1 MLTIKDFDGNDL
13 VATPPDEA
21 NYRAV
26 GVEQSVLVGI
36 QCRVIEDDPYLAG
49 MFVNGTL
56 NWNDGSLPTVYDA
69 VAGTLTID
77 EEKGLTNGV
86 YVVNVIGQNYKAPVP
101 DQVGVN
107 FAVNVIQEKT
117 KAAPQ
122 RIIFGPI
129 LPRDSGFPNP
139 DQWDFNTES
148 DLLILESS
156 VRMLLLTAK
165 GERLMEP
172 EYGTDIRRILF
183 ELNVAG
189 IESAIQEEIVSALTT
204 WEPRLQLESINVERN
219 RDLSVTVN
227 CSFLSKLSS
236 QGFQVNLEFVQ

>member
-13 VATPPDEA
+13 VANPPDEA

-26 GVEQSVLVGI
+26 GVRQSVLVGI

-86 YVVNVIGQNYKAPVP
+86 YIVNVLGANYRAPVA
-101 DQVGVN
+101 DKVSVN
-107 FAVNVIQEKT
+107 FPVNVIQEAA
-117 KAAPQ
+117 KAPPQ
-122 RIIFGPI
+122 RLIFGPI

-148 DLLILESS
+148 DLLVLESS

-172 EYGTDIRRILF
+172 EYGTNIRRILF
-183 ELNVAG
+183 EQNVSG
-189 IESAIQEEIVSALTT
+189 IESAIQEEIISALTT
-204 WEPRLQLESINVERN
+204 WEPRLQLEFINVVRN
-219 RDLSVTVN
+219 TDLSVTVT

>member
-1 MLTIKDFDGNDL
+1 MLTIKDLDGNDL
-13 VATPPDEA
+13 VANPPDEA

-26 GVEQSVLVGI
+26 GVDHSVLVGI
-36 QCRVIEDDPYLAG
+36 QCRIIEDDPYLVG

-56 NWNDGSLPTVYDA
+56 NWNDGSLPTVYNA
-69 VAGTLTID
+69 VSGTLTID
-77 EEKGLTNGV
+77 AEKGLTNGI
-86 YVVNVIGQNYKAPVP
+86 YNVNVVGQNYKAPTP

-107 FAVNVIQEKT
+107 FLVNVIQEKT
-117 KAAPQ
+117 KAPPQ
-122 RIIFGPI
+122 RLIFGPI

-172 EYGTDIRRILF
+172 EYGTNIRSILF
-183 ELNVAG
+183 EQNING
-189 IESAIQEEIVSALTT
+189 IESAIGEEIVSALTT
-204 WEPRLQLESINVERN
+204 WEPRLQLDTISVVRN
-219 RDLSVTVN
+219 PDRSVTVN

-236 QGFQVNLEFVQ
+236 QGFQVNLQFVQ